1 MHRRIA
7 KWINFAPFR
16 RVLLWAGE
24 TRVGGKQIFASILRP
39 VMKTATAK
47 MGFADRSC
55 LEVSHPEYT
64 QKIVPEALKQQ
75 NAMPW
80 IQDLALFL
88 SPWPF
93 DVRQIPEALQGAT
106 HLWHGTGDT
115 LVRDGGLYSLQL
127 LPDLGGYRGAG
138 PVLLRLRCRQ
148 AGHSTFA
155 WPSLPYSAGP
165 QAESCPLLQVPDA
178 TTRAF
183 QRLLPKVSSQVIDGG
198 GHFAYFV
205 CNPVIQK
212 IALKSLLSTE
222 LT

>member
-55 LEVSHPEYT
+55 LEVSHPEYL
-64 QKIVPEALKQQ
+64 QRIVPEALKQQ

-93 DVRQIPEALQGAT
+93 DVRQIPEALQEAT

-115 LVRDGGLYSLQL
+115 LVRDGGPYSLQL
-127 LPDLGGYRGAG
+127 LPGLGSHRVLDL
-138 PVLLRLRCRQ
+138 LLCVCTADMLVT
-148 AGHSTFA
+148 APLH
-155 WPSLPYSAGP
+155 GP
-165 QAESCPLLQVPDA
+165 QAASCPLLQVPDA

-212 IALKSLLSTE
+212 IALERLLSKE

>member
-93 DVRQIPEALQGAT
+93 DVRQIPEALQAAT

-115 LVRDGGLYSLQL
+115 LVRVYGFCSLQL
-127 LPDLGGYRGAG
+127 LLDLGSYRALD
-138 PVLLRLRCRQ
+138 PSLCVCTADMLVTT
-148 AGHSTFA
+148 AGH
-155 WPSLPYSAGP
+155 GP
-165 QAESCPLLQVPDA
+165 HCPAVPA
-178 TTRAF
+178 L
-183 QRLLPKVSSQVIDGG
+183 RLLPARCCRCQMPPPEHSSAC
-198 GHFAYFV
+198 F
-205 CNPVIQK
+205 P
-212 IALKSLLSTE
+212 KSAHRS
-222 LT
+222 LTAEATSPTLCATL

>member
-1 MHRRIA
+1 MEAVGAQAWCLGHQPPLCTAGLFTAEERKAFEKHTHGVHRRIA
-7 KWINFAPFR
+7 KWVDFAPFR
-16 RVLLWAGE
+16 RMLLWVGE

-55 LEVSHPEYT
+55 LEVSHPEYL

-115 LVRDGGLYSLQL
+115 LVRVGGLDSLQL
-127 LPDLGGYRGAG
+127 PPGLGSCKVVDLSLCNCTADMLVTAPLHG
-138 PVLLRLRCRQ
+138 PHCSVVQ
-148 AGHSTFA
+148 A
-155 WPSLPYSAGP
+155 L
-165 QAESCPLLQVPDA
+165 
-178 TTRAF
+178 
-183 QRLLPKVSSQVIDGG
+183 RLLPACCCRCQTPPPEHSS
-198 GHFAYFV
+198 A
-205 CNPVIQK
+205 
-212 IALKSLLSTE
+212 
-222 LT
+222 

>member
-7 KWINFAPFR
+7 KWVNFAPFR
-16 RVLLWAGE
+16 RVLLWVGE

-93 DVRQIPEALQGAT
+93 DVRKIPEALQEAT

-115 LVRDGGLYSLQL
+115 LVRDGDGCLYSLQL
-127 LPDLGGYRGAG
+127 LPGFGLQGAR
-138 PVLLRLRCRQ
+138 PVPQRLHCGH

-155 WPSLPYSAGP
+155 WPSLLCSAVQVLRLP
-165 QAESCPLLQVPDA
+165 HVRCCRCQTPPPEHSSACFPESA
-178 TTRAF
+178 H
-183 QRLLPKVSSQVIDGG
+183 K
-198 GHFAYFV
+198 
-205 CNPVIQK
+205 
-212 IALKSLLSTE
+212 
-222 LT
+222 